1 MLYQFIPA
9 STDYAASNFFRCLT
23 LNIFLVADTPFY
35 VLALITTVFSLL
47 MYFNAFYRHGYLKV
61 NTENVKGANLDLRT
75 KKKDKQKKE
84 K

>member
-1 MLYQFIPA
+1 MVWISLCQQQFA
-9 STDYAASNFFRCLT
+9 SFLTASENVFAK
-23 LNIFLVADTPFY
+23 IFLVADTPFY